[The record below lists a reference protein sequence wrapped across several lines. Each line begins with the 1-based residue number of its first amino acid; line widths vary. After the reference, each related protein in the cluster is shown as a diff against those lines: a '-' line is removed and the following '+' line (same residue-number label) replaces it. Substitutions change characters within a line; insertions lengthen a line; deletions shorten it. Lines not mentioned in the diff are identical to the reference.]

1 LVPWPYF
8 RYTEAMFNYIEA
20 LIELGEEAEARTWL
34 NKIRF
39 RAGMP
44 AITASGTALRDRYR
58 NERRIEMAMEEQR
71 FFDAR
76 RWMIAPTTLGR
87 KTTYIQIEGRL
98 KPGAVAPV
106 PYRKDK
112 TLFDYTYTPIVNNDL
127 ENRVWVDKMYFRPI
141 NLIEVQRNKKL
152 VQNPGY

>member
-1 LVPWPYF
+1 VPWPYF
-8 RYTEAMFNYIEA
+8 RYTEALFNYVEA
-20 LIELGEEAEARTWL
+20 NIELGQDAEARTWL

-44 AITASGTALRDRYR
+44 AITESGDALRQRYR
-58 NERRIEMAMEEQR
+58 NERRIEMALEEQR
-71 FFDAR
+71 LFDAR

-87 KTTYIQIEGRL
+87 KTTFINVEGTL
-98 KPGAVAPV
+98 KAGATAPV

-112 TLFDYTYTPIVNNDL
+112 TKFDYTYTPVVNNDL
-127 ENRVWVDKMYFRPI
+127 ENRTWVDKMYYRPI
-141 NLIEVQRNKKL
+141 DLGEIQRNSLL